1 MSEVMVL
8 KCTLKVSP
16 KVNSAEKEVV
26 DDILKDYFVCNGVD
40 LVPVCDYDWVEYTKL
55 TKFLQNASD
64 YLYVDGMEKH
74 HIRREIICV
83 VKSGKSNQEWRMVFR
98 NGILIDGHNDFRWI
112 PKKKYV
118 KGMKY
123 QKCHIFYQY
132 NVLLDLVVLLKR
144 KRERN
149 ILIFYFKNPIHMGN
163 GT

>member
-1 MSEVMVL
+1 MTEVMVL

-64 YLYVDGMEKH
+64 YLYVDEMEKH
-74 HIRREIICV
+74 HIRVKIICV

-98 NGILIDGHNDFRWI
+98 NGILIDGPNDFRWI

-118 KGMKY
+118 KGMK
-123 QKCHIFYQY
+123 
-132 NVLLDLVVLLKR
+132 
-144 KRERN
+144 
-149 ILIFYFKNPIHMGN
+149 
-163 GT
+163 